1 MQYPTVGVFDFFHQI
16 YFQDS
21 TFNIDGWKVLPNDVD
36 SIDQLPDVFFQ
47 INCLKHK
54 ERNSDG
60 PGHVLYRFIQQT
72 GKPVL
77 VCESSPF
84 RRNITS
90 LIEVENKLYYR
101 LGWHHY
107 LRCGNFNNKNSAS
120 DRWHRIQQEQQIEIK
135 PWQFNEDGYV
145 LLCLQKPRD
154 SSLNKIYQNYD
165 RYEDWIADTIDDIRT
180 YTDRPILVRMHKK
193 RKGLNLSF
201 LSDYKDVSISKR
213 TPQKIYEGGDS
224 LQQDFEGAA
233 VVVAY
238 NSNVLVE
245 SVCEGIPSI
254 ALDADSQ
261 AWSVCNSLSS
271 IETPDLSIDRTQW
284 LYNLAYT
291 TWLKEEILD
300 GTAWNHLKSVYF

>member
-1 MQYPTVGVFDFFHQI
+1 MQYPTVGVFDYFHKV

-21 TFNIDGWKVLPNDVD
+21 HFNINGWEVLPND
-36 SIDQLPDVFFQ
+36 IDLLDRLPDVFFQ
-47 INCLKHK
+47 INCLKH
-54 ERNSDG
+54 NSR
-60 PGHVLYRFIQQT
+60 HSIAQNNVLYKFILKSGQPT
-72 GKPVL
+72 L
-77 VCESSPF
+77 VCESTPF
-84 RRNITS
+84 RKNLTN
-90 LIEVENKLYYR
+90 LIEMHNKIYYR

-107 LRCGNFNNKNSAS
+107 LRCGNFNNKNSPS
-120 DRWHRIQQEQQIEIK
+120 DRWNQIQQDQNIKIK
-135 PWQFNEDGYV
+135 PWQFKEDGYV
-145 LLCLQKPRD
+145 LLCLQKPND

-165 RYEDWIADTIDDIRT
+165 RYEDWIANTIEDIRT

-201 LSDYKDVSISKR
+201 LENYKNVCISSK
-213 TPQKIYEGGDS
+213 TPLKIYEGGDS
-224 LQQDFEGAA
+224 LQQDFDNAA
-233 VVVAY
+233 VVIAY

-254 ALDADSQ
+254 ALDADSL
-261 AWSVCNSLSS
+261 AWPVCNLMSN
-271 IETPDLSIDRTQW
+271 IENPDLKIDRTQW